1 MQPLKPRTIVTA
13 NTDINSP
20 RRTQRGEA
28 ATEFR
33 IISRKDA
40 KAAKKNTKYLSE
52 LSVLDA
58 LAGGISESEM
68 FRMLE
73 NSPKPHNFSS
83 MVVRTPRSFGICYI
97 SISSFVLFASSVVK
111 RYFASFARFKFLRI
125 RSGQALR
132 SISLLLQRPVN
143 FFGRQW

>member
-20 RRTQRGEA
+20 RRTQRGKA

-40 KAAKKNTKYLSE
+40 KAAKKKKKYLSE
-52 LSVLDA
+52 LSVLGA

-68 FRMLE
+68 FRILE
-73 NSPKPHNFSS
+73 NSPKPRKFRI
-83 MVVRTPRSFGICYI
+83 VVRRYQNHGALEWWSIGVLGFKNIITPSLQH
-97 SISSFVLFASSVVK
+97 SIGPL
-111 RYFASFARFKFLRI
+111 
-125 RSGQALR
+125 
-132 SISLLLQRPVN
+132 
-143 FFGRQW
+143 